1 MTCLVKHRSW
11 NCRQQVVACSKGGG
25 QKNSTMWTEMME
37 KNSRRDGE
45 GGRAQSAYLCC
56 TGLHTGQSLGAY
68 HALEGPLGSV
78 PATFTSFLLGRA
90 SYQGCAAHRKG
101 LCCEE
106 NRPMSGP
113 QSVWLRARQ
122 HEYPFT
128 ACLMITSP
136 VKKTNGQW

>member
-1 MTCLVKHRSW
+1 
-11 NCRQQVVACSKGGG
+11 
-25 QKNSTMWTEMME
+25 ME